1 MSVFADPAWL
11 GAGVLAP
18 LLIMPLL
25 WLLKPQAG
33 LTAAAAGALP
43 ALVVALVLPAGTE
56 LDLPWLM
63 LGARLALDPL
73 GATFLLFTAL
83 LWLFAG
89 VYAAGSLASDATW
102 RRFAAC
108 FVLAMAGNFGLIVA
122 GDVVTFYTAFALM
135 SFASYGLVI
144 HRGDTEARRAARIYM
159 VLVVIG
165 EVALFAGMAIAA
177 ISAETLLLPGPL
189 GVDPGGL
196 AVALLIVGFGIK
208 AGLLPLHVWLP
219 LAHPAAPIPA
229 SAVLSGAM
237 IKAGL
242 IGLVRFLPVGA
253 VAFPSLGET
262 LILAGLAGAF
272 FGVVVGLTQTNPKT
286 ILAYSS
292 ISQMGLMIT
301 VLGIVLAIPAAAPGA
316 LLALAVIA
324 FHHGLAK
331 GALFLACGVHHLP
344 AGIGFRLLIGLGLI
358 LPALALVGAPL
369 TSGQVA
375 KTALDGLAAVAP
387 GGFATWLPVLLP
399 AAAIGTGLLMTRF
412 LIFSWPAVGGEPT
425 SRLALGA
432 WGSSVI
438 ASAGAIWLLP
448 EARPFALVSLDPA
461 KLASSLIPLI
471 AAGALVALVLGW
483 RVRLASGVPP
493 GDLLVF
499 TDFLV
504 REKWIAGGSRPAIE
518 ASEHRDPFQG
528 LTSVSV
534 FSDRLEMRLREMP
547 IAGGLL
553 ITLILVAVVL
563 LAAPLVD

>member
-1 MSVFADPAWL
+1 MTGSVDPGWLL
-11 GAGVLAP
+11 GASVLAP

-25 WLLKPQAG
+25 WFLKPRAG
-33 LTAAAAGALP
+33 FFAAAAGALP
-43 ALVVALVLPAGTE
+43 ALVAALALPAGTI

-73 GATFLLFTAL
+73 GATFLLFTTL

-89 VYAAGSLASDATW
+89 VYAAGSLAADAAW

-108 FVLAMAGNFGLIVA
+108 FVLAMTGNLGLIVA

-144 HRGDTEARRAARIYM
+144 HRGDTEARRAARIYL

-165 EVALFAGMAIAA
+165 EVALFAGMAITAIAA
-177 ISAETLLLPGPL
+177 DTLVLPGPL

-196 AVALLIVGFGIK
+196 AVLLLLVGFGIK

-219 LAHPAAPIPA
+219 LAHPAAPVPA
-229 SAVLSGAM
+229 SALLSGAM

-253 VAFPSLGET
+253 VAWPGLGET

-272 FGVVVGLTQTNPKT
+272 FGVVVGLTQANPKT

-301 VLGIVLAIPAAAPGA
+301 VLGIALAVPEASAAAI
-316 LLALAVIA
+316 LALAVIA

-331 GALFLACGVHHLP
+331 GALFLACGVHRLP
-344 AGIGFRLLIGLGLI
+344 AGAGFRLLIGLGMV

-375 KTALDGLAAVAP
+375 KTALDGLAATAP

-399 AAAIGTGLLMTRF
+399 VAAVGTGLLMARF
-412 LIFSWPAVGGEPT
+412 LMFSWPTAGGEPT
-425 SRLALGA
+425 SRLAMAA
-432 WGSSVI
+432 WGASVV
-438 ASAGAIWLLP
+438 ASAGTIWLLP
-448 EARPFALVSLDPA
+448 EARPFALASLDPA
-461 KLASSLIPLI
+461 KLASSLIPLV
-471 AAGALVALVLGW
+471 AAAAVVVLVLGW

-493 GDLLVF
+493 GDLLA
-499 TDFLV
+499 FLDRAV
-504 REKWIAGGSRPAIE
+504 GMARPFGKPTWTAPAMPPGLVGEGS
-518 ASEHRDPFQG
+518 
-528 LTSVSV
+528 LV
-534 FSDRLEMRLREMP
+534 DRLEMRLRAFP
-547 IAGGLL
+547 VAGGFLL
-553 ITLILVAVVL
+553 ALMLVILV
-563 LAAPLVD
+563 LVAIPQVG